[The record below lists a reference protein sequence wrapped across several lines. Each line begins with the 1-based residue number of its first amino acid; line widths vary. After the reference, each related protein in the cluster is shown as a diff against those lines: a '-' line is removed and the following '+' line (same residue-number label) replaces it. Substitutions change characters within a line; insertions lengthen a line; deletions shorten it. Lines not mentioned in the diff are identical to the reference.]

1 MIGWLRPMGGS
12 YLLCF
17 SCQLMVMRRNDWWWS
32 QLLDIEIWKW
42 WWNSSQTNTV
52 WTLFQEQT
60 DPNKEGSSGTLLS
73 SLGKKVKPRNSHCLK
88 SVGRVCLLVCWIK
101 ILLLLH
107 CLHSLE
113 VLEACLPRKRVHDM
127 LHWVSQSAK
136 HLKMKMNLKIVACK
150 ACYVWTGKCK
160 RNIITFGKLVIFI
173 CAIVNL
179 ILSTNPSCLD
189 KPTSSKYFGK
199 VVHLYFL
206 FE

>member
-1 MIGWLRPMGGS
+1 M
-12 YLLCF
+12 LCF

-42 WWNSSQTNTV
+42 WWNSSQTNSV

-127 LHWVSQSAK
+127 LHWLSQSAK
-136 HLKMKMNLKIVACK
+136 QFYENKFKNSCLQSLLCLNRQMQTQYNNFWQISNFHLCNCQPYFKHKP
-150 ACYVWTGKCK
+150 
-160 RNIITFGKLVIFI
+160 
-173 CAIVNL
+173 
-179 ILSTNPSCLD
+179 ILSWQTN
-189 KPTSSKYFGK
+189 
-199 VVHLYFL
+199 
-206 FE
+206 EQ